1 LTVVN
6 VPGGGMWQGLP
17 WKGEIVSFKKD
28 GTPMRTRTDW
38 TPLHGDR
45 LRPTRVTHW
54 AAYLKFYPMHNT
66 KDMDHGSAGGPSRL
80 GSSDKSALQVRL

>member
-1 LTVVN
+1 
-6 VPGGGMWQGLP
+6 MRQGLP

-54 AAYLKFYPMHNT
+54 AAYLKLYPMHNT
-66 KDMDHGSAGGPSRL
+66 YDLDNCSAGGPGPGSESPAAQQPLSRL
-80 GSSDKSALQVRL
+80 LT